1 MRLCTAYPGVL
12 WWAMS
17 SLCPTFPLIDISMS
31 LRRPI
36 FASTSLTGSCRYGP
50 SELFATGPLK
60 DWEGYSTAHKI
71 DAETLL
77 INGRYDEVQDVAVLP
92 WFKRIR
98 KIKWVQ
104 LANSSHMGQFEER
117 ERYMQLVGEF
127 LTAEESA
134 VSPR

>member
-1 MRLCTAYPGVL
+1 V
-12 WWAMS
+12 
-17 SLCPTFPLIDISMS
+17 
-31 LRRPI
+31 
-36 FASTSLTGSCRYGP
+36 SCRYGP

-98 KIKWVQ
+98 KIKWLQ
-104 LANSSHMGQFEER
+104 LENSSHMGQFEER
-117 ERYMQLVGEF
+117 ERYMQFVGEF
-127 LTAEESA
+127 LTMEESA